1 MRPIT
6 KTRADLTNAVYRS
19 VGLSRSDCARMVEDV
34 LEIMSDAIISG
45 DDVKISGFGIFEV
58 RDKRERIGRN
68 PKTGVSAKITARRV
82 LTFRPSIVL
91 KKKVN
96 SGK

>member
-1 MRPIT
+1 
-6 KTRADLTNAVYRS
+6 
-19 VGLSRSDCARMVEDV
+19 MVEDV
-34 LEIMSDAIISG
+34 LEIMSDAIIRG